1 MDRALQRSQSST
13 PASVSPPAR
22 CSPQPPA
29 PSMLLQD
36 SGVQYS
42 RWDDSSRDEVSVAA
56 VSSTEEASSWESCHP
71 RFSQK
76 LHSSKLGL
84 AMKALV
90 GMAVFWAVFIL
101 GYITGY
107 FVH

>member
-56 VSSTEEASSWESCHP
+56 VSSTEEASSWE